1 MSSRNFPVI
10 DVADISLHRKSQ
22 DVGADVLE
30 AVGKSILGALCEF
43 GVCFIKNHG
52 IDQGFIDQYF
62 ALAEEFFKQP
72 REMKMQYIKGPQRE
86 FGYYPYE
93 HENLNTQRPG
103 DLKESFNYHPV
114 DDQAD
119 WETKE
124 FHKACKELFDRCT
137 TFGNN
142 ILDALSLGLGI
153 NQRFLRDAHRYI
165 GQMKNLSALRTLFY
179 PPLLSNISVKHD
191 QIRLGEHSDYG
202 TVSFLFQDDVGGL
215 EVNMPGHGIVP
226 VTPVPGTIVLFAGDL
241 LQRWTSDSVVAIKH
255 MVNIPE
261 VESKRIKTRQSAVFF
276 IIPDNECVVKPLD
289 GSEKYEPVACIDY
302 MNAKLKPTVGIT
314 Y

>member
-1 MSSRNFPVI
+1 MSDDESKLFPVI
-10 DVADISLHRKSQ
+10 DVDGIAIYRTSRDI
-22 DVGADVLE
+22 DVDTLAS
-30 AVGKSILGALCEF
+30 VGKKVTDALCEF
-43 GVCFIKNHG
+43 GVCYIKNHG
-52 IDQGFIDQYF
+52 IDRGFIDQYF

-72 REMKMQYIKGPQRE
+72 REVKMKYVHGPKQE

-119 WETKE
+119 WENKE
-124 FHKACKELFDRCT
+124 FYKACKELFDRCT

-142 ILDALSLGLGI
+142 ILDALSLGLGL
-153 NQRFLRDAHRYI
+153 NQRFLRDEHRYI

-179 PPLLSNISVKHD
+179 PPLPSDISVKHD

-226 VTPVPGTIVLFAGDL
+226 VTPVPGTIVLFAADL
-241 LQRWTSDSVVAIKH
+241 LQRWTSDSLTAVKH

-261 VESKRIKTRQSAVFF
+261 VESQRRKPRQSVVFF
-276 IIPDNECVVKPLD
+276 INPDNECIV
-289 GSEKYEPVACIDY
+289 I
-302 MNAKLKPTVGIT
+302 I
-314 Y
+314 